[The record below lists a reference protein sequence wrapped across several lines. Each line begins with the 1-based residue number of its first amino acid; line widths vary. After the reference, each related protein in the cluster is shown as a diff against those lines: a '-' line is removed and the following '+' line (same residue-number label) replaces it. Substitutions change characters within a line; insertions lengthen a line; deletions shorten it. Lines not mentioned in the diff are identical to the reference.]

1 MAYNLLLK
9 VETVSTFNSQT
20 NINTANQVMIL
31 NDLKIIGNLVND
43 PDVRFTPKGT
53 PVANFSL
60 GINETYRVDDEK
72 RQITTFVD
80 VQVWGPSAE
89 NFGKLVRKGQEVF
102 VEGALRQDHWE
113 DKQTGQNRSKLFVK
127 AERWQFT
134 QYRRQEDSTEA
145 DSADAT
151 KETNKSTSKKAK

>member
-1 MAYNLLLK
+1 
-9 VETVSTFNSQT
+9 
-20 NINTANQVMIL
+20 MIL
-31 NDLKIIGNLVND
+31 NDVKSIGNLVND
-43 PDVRFTPKGT
+43 PEVRFTPKGT

-60 GINETYRVDDEK
+60 AINETYRVDDEK

-102 VEGALRQDHWE
+102 VEGSLRQDQWE

-134 QYRRQEDSTEA
+134 QYRRQEESTEA

-151 KETNKSTSKKAK
+151 KETKKSTSKKTK

>member
-1 MAYNLLLK
+1 
-9 VETVSTFNSQT
+9 
-20 NINTANQVMIL
+20 MIL
-31 NDLKIIGNLVND
+31 NDVKIIGNLVND
-43 PDVRFTPKGT
+43 PEVRFTPKGT

-60 GINETYRVDDEK
+60 ASNETYRVDDEK

-89 NFGKLVRKGQEVF
+89 NFGKLVRKGQEVL

-113 DKQTGQNRSKLFVK
+113 DKQTGQNRSKLYVK

-134 QYRRQEDSTEA
+134 QYRRQEESTETA
-145 DSADAT
+145 PAENT
-151 KETNKSTSKKAK
+151 KETKKTSSKKTK

>member
-1 MAYNLLLK
+1 
-9 VETVSTFNSQT
+9 
-20 NINTANQVMIL
+20 MIL
-31 NDLKIIGNLVND
+31 NDVKIIGNLVND
-43 PDVRFTPKGT
+43 PEVRFTPKVT
-53 PVANFSL
+53 PVANCSL

-102 VEGALRQDHWE
+102 IEGALRQDHWE
-113 DKQTGQNRSKLFVK
+113 DKQTGQNRSKLYVK

-134 QYRRQEDSTEA
+134 QYRRQEESTETGPA
-145 DSADAT
+145 EGT
-151 KETNKSTSKKAK
+151 KETKKTSSKKTE